1 MVLTEFSIGSL
12 LMTCVLPPREI
23 RASFFTLISLL
34 CALAAA
40 LALVLSKAFLQAGWA
55 DVRLLGESVR
65 PLAVGQVRSASS
77 VALRSGG
84 LST

>member
-1 MVLTEFSIGSL
+1 MLAGL
-12 LMTCVLPPREI
+12 LAAM
-23 RASFFTLISLL
+23 LISLSN
-34 CALAAA
+34 AGLAFAVVA
-40 LALVLSKAFLQAGWA
+40 STFVLAIA